1 MPIYEYM
8 CRGCGTRNEFLEGAT
23 QVTEDRVCEDCGG
36 TDLHKLI
43 SMASFSVTSS
53 SAETC
58 GSGDCACAQESGGS
72 PGTCCGGA
80 GGHL

>member
-23 QVTEDRVCEDCGG
+23 QVTEDRVCEDCGS

-43 SMASFSVTSS
+43 SMASFTVASN
-53 SAETC
+53 SAAAC
-58 GSGDCACAQESGGS
+58 GTEDCALERGGS
-72 PGTCCGGA
+72 PGACGCAGA
-80 GGHL
+80 CGHL